1 MVNRRAF
8 FEIFFYN
15 RENRSREMMEAAES
29 VWRAY
34 MKKYGLGLDAGTDG
48 QPTYEEVREIS
59 YLASAAIEAVE
70 KQMAEAEAE
79 EAKRKKLQKEAWDLG
94 IYPPADMAVAELEAM
109 VMKAMNPQ
117 PEEVEEEPVAE
128 VPAEEVA
135 EAVEEP
141 AAEVEAE
148 VAEEPAQ
155 AEPEVVAAPVVEA
168 PVRVIPEEK
177 KIVKTV
183 PVMAAPIAK
192 TDALSLW
199 VVELTSWCQSKGMQC
214 ITTADEGDVYLHVY
228 FPHKKDVYT
237 VGKWCFKADVSG
249 AVLAAE
255 MTKLFAY
262 CEGFADCF
270 DKLVK

>member
-1 MVNRRAF
+1 
-8 FEIFFYN
+8 
-15 RENRSREMMEAAES
+15 
-29 VWRAY
+29 
-34 MKKYGLGLDAGTDG
+34 
-48 QPTYEEVREIS
+48 
-59 YLASAAIEAVE
+59 
-70 KQMAEAEAE
+70 MA
-79 EAKRKKLQKEAWDLG
+79 
-94 IYPPADMAVAELEAM
+94 
-109 VMKAMNPQ
+109 
-117 PEEVEEEPVAE
+117 
-128 VPAEEVA
+128 
-135 EAVEEP
+135 
-141 AAEVEAE
+141 
-148 VAEEPAQ
+148 
-155 AEPEVVAAPVVEA
+155 AAPVVEA

-177 KIVKTV
+177 KIIKTV

-270 DKLVK
+270 EKLVK